1 MQVMI
6 GIKFHRVD
14 ITYFNITDYMLIS
27 SRLYEK
33 KFSFE
38 KSSSM
43 K

>member
-33 KFSFE
+33 NSVLK
-38 KSSSM
+38 KVQV
-43 K
+43 